1 MLEPAVISAESTSL
15 FLNPFRGRLGG
26 RGHPLSRCLPRQTS
40 AHANIPDHGERSNVY
55 LYLRFG
61 RTGVRAS
68 PPTMAHLFR
77 VPGALGKG
85 GPHRAGGKTV
95 WDIVRGSRGTSKI
108 PRIPPQDADLLE
120 RFGKLWFV
128 FPRKSLKKFGSTCG
142 KRRERRRYE
151 CLGPGSFEQRG
162 GDGNG
167 FCDHGTVH

>member
-1 MLEPAVISAESTSL
+1 MISAEPTSL

-61 RTGVRAS
+61 RAGMRTSPNYGAS
-68 PPTMAHLFR
+68 L
-77 VPGALGKG
+77 PGAG
-85 GPHRAGGKTV
+85 GFWK
-95 WDIVRGSRGTSKI
+95 RGASSGRREDRVGRCPWESRNLENTSDS
-108 PRIPPQDADLLE
+108 PQDADLLE